1 MVESSSTHDL
11 QDIIW
16 NKAVML
22 KISIFTWRLL
32 RNQNPT
38 KDNLVRRG
46 IIQPNFNVCVRC
58 CGIEES
64 INHLFLGCD
73 VFGCIWLLVRQWL
86 FIHSLTFLHLSDH
99 VLHFSMLAQCSKT
112 ISYYMN
118 FV

>member
-11 QDIIW
+11 HDIIW

-22 KISIFTWRLL
+22 KVSIFTWRLL

-64 INHLFLGCD
+64 IKLL
-73 VFGCIWLLVRQWL
+73 VFGV
-86 FIHSLTFLHLSDH
+86 
-99 VLHFSMLAQCSKT
+99 
-112 ISYYMN
+112 
-118 FV
+118 